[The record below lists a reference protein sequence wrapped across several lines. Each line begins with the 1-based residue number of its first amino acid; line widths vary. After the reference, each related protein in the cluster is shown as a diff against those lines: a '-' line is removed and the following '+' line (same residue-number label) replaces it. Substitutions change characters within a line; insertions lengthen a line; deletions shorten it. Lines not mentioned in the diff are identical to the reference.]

1 MATPQLIDFSL
12 SEEKVIKK
20 GLKDLKKAGYGIGV
34 FKELIRA
41 ELPSKY
47 RAMTLE
53 DGAAIGEKAFTSQ
66 AMLNHVL
73 EEELLHLEQKA
84 SGKAKVFGPGTA
96 KALENEV
103 DEKRKFPFPG

>member
-1 MATPQLIDFSL
+1 MAKPKLIDFSPF
-12 SEEKVIKK
+12 EEKMIKRA
-20 GLKDLKKAGYGIGV
+20 LKDLKKTGYHVGV

-41 ELPSKY
+41 ELPAQY

-53 DGAAIGEKAFTSQ
+53 DGAAIGEAAFASH
-66 AMLNHVL
+66 AMLDHVL